1 VHPASPHHVYLHLD
15 ICYRSPDF
23 IDSSTCHTFRSTDVT
38 ITPAGGRP
46 IAGQLVPDPTGPVMF
61 DVPVTMT
68 RGTITVA
75 GSEAGGG
82 FQMTITDPLA
92 IPFHLT
98 PLVY

>member
-1 VHPASPHHVYLHLD
+1 M
-15 ICYRSPDF
+15 
-23 IDSSTCHTFRSTDVT
+23 
-38 ITPAGGRP
+38 
-46 IAGQLVPDPTGPVMF
+46 PDPTGPVMF